1 MKGESKLV
9 DNPFDKEVEKT
20 AGSGFENKNL

>member
-1 MKGESKLV
+1 MKGGSKLG
-9 DNPFDKEVEKT
+9 DKPFGKEMGKT